1 MPTRRNTS
9 WRQRKEQRRQERI
22 ARSAEA
28 SYGVPAP
35 IPYVLPEPTDEY
47 APPSWYREDVDYV
60 VHGTRT
66 LRPHEVAHAIGL
78 RVHLPNVFLLHGRG
92 DTFRPRGL
100 RPYAHVY
107 HRNRVSDAAHGPTC
121 SDQAVAVDYETG
133 AYDYSAIEARV
144 VANMAQDRVREF
156 DVSTTEAIRN
166 AALRALGSS
175 VSAARIL
182 ADARAAPP
190 SPGVT
195 ISPSGITIRD
205 QQGNVVLQAGDTPNG
220 PAFTLRLPGVN
231 EENLRT
237 ALMGSA
243 VPVTPDGTFKWSERI
258 RMTGLPEEGSR
269 PWLRIAKIGCV
280 GKRDSVGEFGCDFA
294 WGCAK
299 CPVTVA
305 KEKAEAKDA
314 PTKLDR
320 FTLRKGRS
328 NG

>member
-1 MPTRRNTS
+1 MPTRRNTG
-9 WRQRKEQRRQERI
+9 WRERQAEMRAVARRMRNAAMDAEMGI
-22 ARSAEA
+22 AST
-28 SYGVPAP
+28 PAP
-35 IPYVLPEPTDEY
+35 VSGLEGYT
-47 APPSWYREDVDYV
+47 PPSWYREDVDYAA
-60 VHGTRT
+60 HAT
-66 LRPHEVAHAIGL
+66 LSKSAHEVAQAIGL
-78 RVHLPNVFLLHGRG
+78 RAQLPNVCLIHYYGR
-92 DTFRPRGL
+92 FIPRGM

-107 HRNRVSDAAHGPTC
+107 YNNRATDAVYGPTC
-121 SDQAVAVDYETG
+121 SDQAVAVDYST
-133 AYDYSAIEARV
+133 IEARV
-144 VANMAQDRVREF
+144 IANMAQDRVREF

-166 AALRALGSS
+166 AAQRALGSS

-182 ADARAAPP
+182 ADARAAPVRAP
-190 SPGVT
+190 
-195 ISPSGITIRD
+195 
-205 QQGNVVLQAGDTPNG
+205 TPTM
-220 PAFTLRLPGVN
+220 TLP
-231 EENLRT
+231 EMSAENLRT

-243 VPVTPDGTFKWSERI
+243 VPTPPDGTFKWSEKI